1 MAKRGTLTHRRTRRL
16 ASILR
21 VPPPYAL
28 GLMEAVW
35 HVTAAHAPAGDIGRL
50 RDQDLV
56 DELYWD
62 GDAGELVA
70 ALVSAGVLEA
80 HPTYRLV
87 VHGWSEHAD
96 SALRHKLKRS
106 RTTFWDGSPPF
117 GQAGTPSDRD
127 TESPAHDSTS
137 SDHAVTSTNADT
149 ACADENLPS
158 LPVPSPVPTPE
169 PAPTPTATNAPPGP
183 PASRVGTGAP
193 GEGHHV
199 GERLRDGRTV
209 LEVDDVGRVMVVSRG
224 EGTAPSLTADAR
236 EAIDRI
242 VAYAS
247 KALGHR
253 FDRADR
259 RRLRER
265 LLGGETEAQILAG
278 YRAQVEALEALE
290 TAEDTTPILAGE
302 DGWAEP
308 SQEAGDDEDLDQAL
322 RLSGAA
328 PLGGLA
334 AAGRS
339 DT

>member
-16 ASILR
+16 AAILR

-28 GLMEAVW
+28 GVMEAVW

-50 RDQDLV
+50 RDQDLA

-70 ALVSAGVLEA
+70 ALVSAGVLET
-80 HPTYRLV
+80 HPVHRLV

-96 SALRHKLKRS
+96 SALRHKLKRA
-106 RTTFWDGSPPF
+106 RTAFWDGSPPF
-117 GQAGTPSDRD
+117 GHAAPP
-127 TESPAHDSTS
+127 TEDDVTA
-137 SDHAVTSTNADT
+137 SDHDVTPTDAIT
-149 ACADENLPS
+149 PCVVENLPS
-158 LPVPSPVPTPE
+158 LPVPVPSPVPTPE
-169 PAPTPTATNAPPGP
+169 PAPTPTTTNAPPGP
-183 PASRVGTGAP
+183 PASRVGTGGA
-193 GEGHHV
+193 EVHQV
-199 GERLRDGRTV
+199 GDRLRDGRVV
-209 LEVDDVGRVMVVSRG
+209 LEVDEAGRAIVVSRG

-236 EAIDRI
+236 AAVERI
-242 VAYAS
+242 VEYAA

-253 FDRADR
+253 FDRSDR

-265 LLGGETEAQILAG
+265 LLGGESEAQILGG

-290 TAEDTTPILAGE
+290 TADDPAPILAGE

-308 SQEAGDDEDLDQAL
+308 SQETGDDEDLDQAL

-339 DT
+339 DQ